1 MCTRPGLFKV
11 QENFEKLPVALQ
23 MRQSSSVEQTKGQ
36 LHMWTSCIVDTPRKM
51 KMRVS
56 LTLLHIFRKYWM
68 LVLLRSDTFA
78 STYCFMVT
86 AQVTMLQM
94 CKKERHKYTLPG

>member
-1 MCTRPGLFKV
+1 M
-11 QENFEKLPVALQ
+11 
-23 MRQSSSVEQTKGQ
+23 VE
-36 LHMWTSCIVDTPRKM
+36 TPRKM

-68 LVLLRSDTFA
+68 LVLLRSDTLA

-86 AQVTMLQM
+86 AQVTMLNKRKVDM
-94 CKKERHKYTLPG
+94 CWD

>member
-1 MCTRPGLFKV
+1 MFL
-11 QENFEKLPVALQ
+11 KLPVALQ
-23 MRQSSSVEQTKGQ
+23 TRQSSSVEQTKGQ
-36 LHMWTSCIVDTPRKM
+36 LHIWTSCIVDTPRKM

-86 AQVTMLQM
+86 AQVTMLQRGDM
-94 CKKERHKYTLPG
+94 IRFYQA

>member
-1 MCTRPGLFKV
+1 M
-11 QENFEKLPVALQ
+11 ALHA
-23 MRQSSSVEQTKGQ
+23 RQRSSVEQTKVQ
-36 LHMWTSCIVDTPRKM
+36 LHMCTSCMVETPRKM

-86 AQVTMLQM
+86 AQVTMLQ
-94 CKKERHKYTLPG
+94 